1 MFFPRI
7 TGSGKRLHLLFLQ
20 DLPYQELHPQVYRCR
35 WGMVVVIPFLLRLT
49 CLVANLGLRTLLP
62 LLPPRPI
69 SLPVSLSYFWESPG
83 GVSCEKEKRN
93 LLDGQARVLP
103 GQLWKLPAPHTPS
116 FCGTLRRAATPVPSC
131 TSKVQQTDKHC
142 QVLALSDHTKLF
154 SLKCLM
160 LTYEKLRKY
169 V

>member
-7 TGSGKRLHLLFLQ
+7 IGSGRRPHLLFLQ
-20 DLPYQELHPQVYRCR
+20 DLPYQEVHPRVYWCR
-35 WGMVVVIPFLLRLT
+35 WKMVMVMPFLLLST
-49 CLVANLGLRTLLP
+49 CLAANLGLRTLLP

-103 GQLWKLPAPHTPS
+103 GQRWKLPAPHTPS
-116 FCGTLRRAATPVPSC
+116 FCGTLRVQPPLCPAAPAKSSRQ
-131 TSKVQQTDKHC
+131 TSIVK
-142 QVLALSDHTKLF
+142 SWP
-154 SLKCLM
+154 
-160 LTYEKLRKY
+160 
-169 V
+169 